1 MYAVPAH
8 ASRIITGQRLQ
19 VNPLS
24 QPRLPPSSVS
34 SATTAGA
41 AVPEC
46 ACRDMSASPNGA
58 VYSRCLAGRAIRW
71 LVRSAAGGLVGHGC
85 ELVPQL
91 AGGCLLRSSGC
102 SEQMFRPGPPIV
114 PERSASEHRWAC
126 SCEPDDGVGS
136 LLWSAQHRMYQ
147 AAEGR
152 QGGGEAGRIG
162 PPRVHGAEGDVRW
175 RYAPWPL
182 CAECDLGAFRAGVGG
197 HCTVAVRVQRRQRAD
212 EGLAVHATW

>member
-8 ASRIITGQRLQ
+8 ASRIIAGQRFH

-34 SATTAGA
+34 SATPAGA

-46 ACRDMSASPNGA
+46 ACRDRSASPNGA
-58 VYSRCLAGRAIRW
+58 VYSRCLTARAVRC
-71 LVRSAAGGLVGHGC
+71 LVRGSAVGGLVGHGC
-85 ELVPQL
+85 EFVPQL
-91 AGGCLLRSSGC
+91 AGRCLLRSSGC

-114 PERSASEHRWAC
+114 PERAASEHSWAC
-126 SCEPDDGVGS
+126 GCEPDGGVGS
-136 LLWSAQHRMYQ
+136 LLWSAQHRTYQ

-152 QGGGEAGRIG
+152 QGGGEAGSIG
-162 PPRVHGAEGDVRW
+162 PPWVHAVEGDVRW
-175 RYAPWPL
+175 RYAPCPL

-197 HCTVAVRVQRRQRAD
+197 YCAVAVRVHRRQRAD
-212 EGLAVHATW
+212 ERLAVHAT